1 MKRFFDVIL
10 SIVLI
15 IFLLIPMVI
24 VALAVRLSSNGP
36 ILYWSNRIGER
47 NVTFKMPK
55 FRTMKT
61 ETPDIATHL
70 MKDPQQFLS
79 PIGGF
84 LRKYSLDE
92 LPQLFSIFK
101 GKMSFVGPRPA
112 LFNQYDLITLR
123 SEKKLDQLLPGLTGW
138 AQVNGRD
145 DLSIHSKVLLDVEYM
160 EKKSFFFD
168 LKILWLT
175 FIRVTKSSGISH

>member
-175 FIRVTKSSGISH
+175 FIRVIKSSGISH

>member
-1 MKRFFDVIL
+1 MKRLFDVIL